1 MIIKLYVKHIK
12 ITSFIIDRLIHNKYA
27 FDRNTY
33 IKDTPKQS
41 LTWKPM
47 RENHRGDI
55 HVA

>member
-41 LTWKPM
+41 LTWKPI
-47 RENHRGDI
+47 RKKPQR
-55 HVA
+55 